1 MERRKLGRTDLELS
15 RVGLGGFH
23 LVELLFEDAVQLL
36 NLYLDLGGNYIET
49 AESYGHGDSE
59 TKVGEVLK
67 TRREECVVATKS
79 RYRTKDEVLRSIEGS
94 LERLRTDY
102 IDLFFIHELNRYEV
116 LEAISAPS
124 GALEGIELAQKA
136 GKIRYVAFSNHVTP
150 EVAEK
155 ALALYPF
162 DALMVPLN
170 YFDRFNFPGWE
181 ERVVPLAVSQGV
193 GVLAMKVFADGFL
206 WRNPEAAM
214 RYTLS
219 LPVSCLVLGANTE
232 EYLRKDMAMAEKLT
246 PMSEEEKERW
256 FAEAPEL
263 GRYVCRQCGKCLPCP
278 QGVDIPKIFLLE
290 GQYDRQMKDD
300 LVRDP
305 AEYALRDRL
314 RFWFGNQDYAQE
326 AYASVSPNA
335 LSCNRCGECEK
346 RCPYGLAVI
355 RKLTI
360 AHGKLIDRRPA
371 GYTRIF

>member
-23 LVELLFEDAVQLL
+23 LVELLFEDAVRLL

-79 RYRTKDEVLRSIEGS
+79 RYRTKEEVLRSIEGS
-94 LERLRTDY
+94 LERLHTDY

-116 LEAISAPS
+116 LEAIAAPS
-124 GALEGIELAQKA
+124 GALEGIERAQEA

-170 YFDRFNFPGWE
+170 YFDRFNFLGWE
-181 ERVVPLAVSQGV
+181 ERVVPLAVSRGV

-232 EYLRKDMAMAEKLT
+232 EYLRKDMAMVEKLI
-246 PMSEEEKERW
+246 PMSEKEKEQW
-256 FAEAPEL
+256 FFEAPEL

-278 QGVDIPKIFLLE
+278 QGIDIPKIFLLE

-355 RKLTI
+355 RKLAI
-360 AHGKLIDRRPA
+360 AHGKLTDRRPP